1 MLERSLTLA
10 ESDSQLW
17 NSKIIKRLFLT
28 EMLTDEIKI
37 AVDYDSQIFQAG
49 FLWKITAGYSTQI
62 CKGPVT

>member
-1 MLERSLTLA
+1 MLERNLTLA
-10 ESDSQLW
+10 ESDSPLW
-17 NSKIIKRLFLT
+17 NSKIIKTFLT

-37 AVDYDSQIFQAG
+37 AVDYDGQIFQAG